1 MVHNFWN
8 KYMDVG
14 GQFAKKIFSER
25 IGGKNFGD
33 SNQIY
38 KFEKIKRAKK
48 EALAKFPGRILI
60 DMGVGEPDDMAA
72 NSLIE
77 ALAHEAR
84 KYENRGYADN
94 GCQDFKEAVA
104 SYMKSQ
110 FNVSLNPQTEIIH
123 SMGSKAALS
132 ILPLCFVNPGDVV
145 LMTTPGYPIFGTHSH
160 YLLADI
166 VNLPLHAKNGYLPV
180 LDDIPRHVLQKTKV
194 IVINYPNNPTGACA
208 TKEFLKKLV
217 HLAHEYSF
225 LIVNDAAYAS
235 LTFHGKDRLSIFNI
249 DGAKEVS
256 LELHSMSKGFNM
268 TGWRLG
274 WVCGNSQLMAA
285 YAHVKD
291 LTDSGQFLA
300 IQKAAAQALRNNM
313 SIPAENAQ
321 KYEWRMNQ
329 IASILKNCG
338 FNVGDVRAG
347 FFLYTQIPNSAEYDG
362 RKIDFPSAEKFAEWM
377 ITDLGIVV
385 VPWDD
390 VEPSLRFSMTFG
402 HKDMDENEII
412 DLFRSR
418 MSNVR
423 FNFGKSK

>member
-1 MVHNFWN
+1 
-8 KYMDVG
+8 MDVG
-14 GQFAKKIFSER
+14 GQFAKKFFSER

-33 SNQIY
+33 DNQIY
-38 KFEKIKRAKK
+38 KFEKIKRAKR
-48 EALAKFPGRILI
+48 EALTKFPSRVLI

-72 NSLIE
+72 SPLVE
-77 ALAHEAR
+77 ALAHEA
-84 KYENRGYADN
+84 KKHENRGYADN

-104 SYMKSQ
+104 NYMKSQ
-110 FNVSLNPQTEIIH
+110 FNVSLDPQTEIIH
-123 SMGSKAALS
+123 SVGSKAALS
-132 ILPLCFVNPGDVV
+132 ILPLCFINPEDIV
-145 LMTTPGYPIFGTHSH
+145 LMTAPGYPVFGTHSR
-160 YLLADI
+160 YLSAD
-166 VNLPLHAKNGYLPV
+166 VMNLPLRAKNNYLPV
-180 LDDIPRHVLQKTKV
+180 LDDIPSHILQKTKV
-194 IVINYPNNPTGACA
+194 ILINYPNNPTGACA
-208 TKEFLKKLV
+208 TEEFFKKLV

-225 LIVNDAAYAS
+225 LIINDAAYAS
-235 LTFHGKDRLSIFNI
+235 LTFRGGDRLSIFNV

-291 LTDSGQFLA
+291 QTDSGQFLA
-300 IQKAAAQALRNNM
+300 IQKAAAQALRNNT
-313 SIPAENAQ
+313 SIPVGNAQ
-321 KYEWRMNQ
+321 KYERRMNQ
-329 IASILKNCG
+329 IAPILKNCG
-338 FNVGDVRAG
+338 FNVGNVRAG

-362 RKIDFPSAEKFAEWM
+362 QKIDFPSAEKFAEWM

-390 VEPSLRFSMTFG
+390 AEPSLRFSMTFG
-402 HKDMDENEII
+402 SKDMDENEII

-418 MSNVR
+418 MSGVR

>member
-1 MVHNFWN
+1 
-8 KYMDVG
+8 MDVG

-33 SNQIY
+33 DNQVY
-38 KFEKIKRAKK
+38 KFEKIKRAKR

-72 NSLIE
+72 SSLIE
-77 ALAHEAR
+77 SLSHEAR

-104 SYMKSQ
+104 NYMKSQ
-110 FNVSLNPQTEIIH
+110 FNVSLDPQTEIIH
-123 SMGSKAALS
+123 SIGSKAALS
-132 ILPLCFVNPGDVV
+132 ILPLCFINPGDVV
-145 LMTTPGYPIFGTHSH
+145 LMTTPGYPIFGAHSR
-160 YLLADI
+160 YLLANVI
-166 VNLPLHAKNGYLPV
+166 HLPLRAKNNYLPA
-180 LDDIPRHVLQKTKV
+180 LDDIPRRILQKTKA

-208 TKEFLKKLV
+208 TKEFFRNLV

-235 LTFHGKDRLSIFNI
+235 LTFHGDDRLSIFNM

-274 WVCGNSQLMAA
+274 WVCGNSELIAA

-300 IQKAAAQALRNNM
+300 IQKAAAQALQNNI
-313 SIPAENAQ
+313 SIPVENAQ
-321 KYEWRMNQ
+321 KYERRMNQ
-329 IASILKNCG
+329 IVPILKNCG
-338 FNVGDVRAG
+338 FHVGNGRAG
-347 FFLYTQIPNSAEYDG
+347 FFLYAQIPNSIEYNG
-362 RKIDFPSAEKFAEWM
+362 QKIDFPSAEKFAEWM

-402 HKDMDENEII
+402 SKDTDENEII

>member
-1 MVHNFWN
+1 
-8 KYMDVG
+8 MDIG
-14 GQFAKKIFSER
+14 EQFAKKNFSER

-33 SNQIY
+33 DNQIY
-38 KFEKIKRAKK
+38 KFEKIKRARR
-48 EALAKFPGRILI
+48 EALAKFPSRILI

-72 NSLIE
+72 SSLIE
-77 ALAHEAR
+77 ALAHEVR

-110 FNVSLNPQTEIIH
+110 FNVLLDPQTEIIH

-145 LMTTPGYPIFGTHSH
+145 LMTTPGYPIFGTHSR
-160 YLLADI
+160 YLLAD
-166 VNLPLHAKNGYLPV
+166 VLHLPLHAKNNYLPV
-180 LDDIPRHVLQKTKV
+180 LDDIPRHILQKTKV
-194 IVINYPNNPTGACA
+194 ILINYPNNPTGACA

-217 HLAHEYSF
+217 NLAHEYSF
-225 LIVNDAAYAS
+225 LIINDAAYAS
-235 LTFHGKDRLSIFNI
+235 LTFHEEDRLSIFNM

-274 WVCGNSQLMAA
+274 WVCGNSKLMAA

-300 IQKAAAQALRNNM
+300 IQKTAVQALQNNM
-313 SIPAENAQ
+313 SIPIGNAQ
-321 KYEWRMNQ
+321 KYERRMNQ
-329 IASILKNCG
+329 IAPILKNCG
-338 FNVGDVRAG
+338 FSVSNIRAG

-362 RKIDFPSAEKFAEWM
+362 QKIDFSSAEKFAEWM
-377 ITDLGIVV
+377 ITDLGIVI

-402 HKDMDENEII
+402 SKDMDENEII

-418 MSNVR
+418 MSNIR
-423 FNFGKSK
+423 FNFDKSK

>member
-1 MVHNFWN
+1 
-8 KYMDVG
+8 MDVS

-25 IGGKNFGD
+25 IGGKNFGN

-38 KFEKIKRAKK
+38 KFEKIKRAKR
-48 EALAKFPGRILI
+48 EALAKFPGRVLI

-77 ALAHEAR
+77 ALACEAR

-110 FNVSLNPQTEIIH
+110 FNVSLDPQTEIIH
-123 SMGSKAALS
+123 SIGSKAALS
-132 ILPLCFVNPGDVV
+132 ILSLCFVNPGDVV
-145 LMTTPGYPIFGTHSH
+145 LMTTPGYPIFGTHSR

-166 VNLPLHAKNGYLPV
+166 IYLPLRAKNSYLPA
-180 LDDIPRHVLQKTKV
+180 LDDIPKHILQKTKV
-194 IVINYPNNPTGACA
+194 IVVNYPNNPTGACA
-208 TKEFLKKLV
+208 TKEFFRKLV

-225 LIVNDAAYAS
+225 LIINDAAYAS
-235 LTFHGKDRLSIFNI
+235 LTFHGENRLSIFNV
-249 DGAKEVS
+249 DGAKKVS

-300 IQKAAAQALRNNM
+300 IQKAAAKALQNNM
-313 SIPAENAQ
+313 SIPVENAQ
-321 KYEWRMNQ
+321 KYERRMNQ
-329 IASILKNCG
+329 IAPILKNCG
-338 FNVGDVRAG
+338 FNIGNVRAG
-347 FFLYTQIPNSAEYDG
+347 FFLYTQIPNSAEYNDQ
-362 RKIDFPSAEKFAEWM
+362 KIDFPSAEKFAEWM
-377 ITDLGIVV
+377 IADLGIVV

-402 HKDMDENEII
+402 SKDMDENKVI

-418 MSNVR
+418 MSDVR